1 MITFYDIPSTLPS
14 SAWSPSTWKTRLS
27 LNYKA
32 LPYKTEWIE
41 FPDIAEF
48 CRKKGIASTQS
59 PFKQR
64 RGSPY
69 YSLPAIIDNSATP
82 PIAIAESLD
91 IAKYLDKAYPQSR
104 RLVPPGEEAEG
115 LQRKLIPQGEE
126 AETLQRAFAARF
138 SALIYPPIAPIFF
151 PKILDILN
159 PTSGAYFSSQ
169 RARQVFGKTSLEEIT
184 VDRGEECRMWEE
196 FRGAWNTLSEEFYKD
211 EERLWL
217 TGDEISFADLV
228 VVGYLVCFCL
238 LFGEESWQWLDLRS
252 WNGGRWGK
260 MYDETAHLR
269 VTNPTQRNALL

>member
-41 FPDIAEF
+41 FPNIAEF
-48 CRKKGIASTQS
+48 CRKKGVAPTPS

-64 RGSPY
+64 RGPPY
-69 YSLPAIIDNSATP
+69 FSLPAIHDDSTSP
-82 PIAIAESLD
+82 PTALAESFE
-91 IAKYLDKAYPQSR
+91 IAKFLDKAYPESKR
-104 RLVPPGEEAEG
+104 
-115 LQRKLIPQGEE
+115 LIPQSEE
-126 AETLQRAFAARF
+126 AETLQRAFTARF
-138 SALIYPPIAPIFF
+138 GALIYLPIAPIFF
-151 PKILDILN
+151 PKILGILN

-196 FRGAWNTLSEEFYKD
+196 FRGAWNILSEEFYKD

-228 VVGYLVCFCL
+228 VVGYLICFCL

-269 VTNPTQRNALL
+269 VTDPTQRNALL